1 MCIKHNNHTNGQ
13 VVRVAKEMNA
23 LPQLHRDQWPLLA
36 WNILLQAH
44 ARLRDGSQGYVTFG
58 WMLRTPGVKPDAF
71 SFLQTIEACARSNQ
85 VGTRNQPHAS
95 TPNTHITP
103 PFAAKQN

>member
-1 MCIKHNNHTNGQ
+1 M
-13 VVRVAKEMNA
+13 AKEMNA
-23 LPQLHRDQWPLLA
+23 LPQLHPDQWPLLA

-44 ARLRDGSQGYVTFG
+44 ARLRDGSQGYLTFG

-85 VGTRNQPHAS
+85 VRPVGARAH
-95 TPNTHITP
+95 THTHNLIP
-103 PFAAKQN
+103 PPALT